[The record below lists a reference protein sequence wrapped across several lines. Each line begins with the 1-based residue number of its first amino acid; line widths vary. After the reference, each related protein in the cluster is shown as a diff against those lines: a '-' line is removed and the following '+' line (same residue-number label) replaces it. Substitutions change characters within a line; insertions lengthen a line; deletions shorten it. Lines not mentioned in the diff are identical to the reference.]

1 MSINNKKSS
10 NGVNIAI
17 NGFGRIGRA
26 SFKAL
31 LNKKSKINIVA
42 INDLT
47 DIKTLAHLLKYD
59 SCYGKYNKSV
69 SYTADPHSGGAGS
82 IIVSGKKYK
91 ILAERDPSQLP
102 WREMEVDLVLECT
115 GLFRTREQ
123 AGMHLKAGAKKV
135 IISAP
140 AKSEDIKTIVPGVNE
155 NKINKND
162 KILSMASCTTNCLA
176 PVTDI
181 IRRNFGIK
189 KAVMTTVH
197 SYTADQNLV
206 DGPHKDLRRSRAA
219 AANIV
224 PTTTGA
230 AIATCKTI
238 PQLKGKFDGMAI
250 RVPTLVGSLCDIVF
264 VTNKNVDEKI
274 INQILKN
281 AARSARFRG
290 IMKATEEPI
299 VSSDIISDSA
309 SAIVDLSLTKVIGG
323 NLVKVV
329 AWYDN
334 EWGYSNRL
342 VDLCE
347 YIARKRLI

>member
-1 MSINNKKSS
+1 M
-10 NGVNIAI
+10 NIAI

-26 SFKAL
+26 TFKAL
-31 LNKKSKINIVA
+31 LDSARVRAPKGSRPLKIVA

-47 DIKTLAHLLKYD
+47 DTKTLAHLLKYD
-59 SCYGKYNKSV
+59 TAYGKYNKSV
-69 SYTADPHSGGAGS
+69 SYIADSLLVG
-82 IIVSGKKYK
+82 GKKYK
-91 ILAERDPSQLP
+91 ILAERNPSQLP
-102 WREMEVDLVLECT
+102 WREMNVDIALECT
-115 GLFRTREQ
+115 GIFRTKEQ
-123 AGMHLKAGAKKV
+123 SRMHLKAGAKKV

-140 AKSEDIKTIVPGVNE
+140 AKSDNIKTIVPGVNE

-162 KILSMASCTTNCLA
+162 KIISMASCTTNCLA

-181 IRRNFGIK
+181 IKQNFGIK
-189 KAVMTTVH
+189 KAIMTTVH
-197 SYTADQNLV
+197 SYTADQNIV
-206 DGPHKDLRRSRAA
+206 DGPHKDLRRARAA
-219 AANIV
+219 AVNIV

-238 PQLKGKFDGMAI
+238 PALKGKFDGMAI

-264 VTNKNVDEKI
+264 VVNKKTDEKK
-274 INQILKN
+274 INQVFKK
-281 AARSARFRG
+281 AARSARYRG
-290 IMKATEEPI
+290 IIEATEEPI
-299 VSSDIISDSA
+299 VSSDIIANLA
-309 SAIVDLSLTKVIGG
+309 SAIVDLSLTKVIEG

-347 YIARKRLI
+347 YIGRKRLV

>member
-1 MSINNKKSS
+1 MSINNKKLS

-26 SFKAL
+26 TLKAL
-31 LNKKSKINIVA
+31 LNKKSNARIVA

-47 DIKTLAHLLKYD
+47 DTKTLAHLLKYD
-59 SCYGKYNKSV
+59 TAYGKYEKSI
-69 SYTADPHSGGAGS
+69 SYTADS
-82 IIVSGKKYK
+82 IIVSGRKYK

-140 AKSEDIKTIVPGVNE
+140 AKSENIKTIVLGVNE
-155 NKINKND
+155 NKIKKND
-162 KILSMASCTTNCLA
+162 RIINMASCTTNCLA
-176 PVTDI
+176 PVTDV
-181 IRRNFGIK
+181 IRQNFGIR
-189 KAVMTTVH
+189 KAIMTTVH
-197 SYTADQNLV
+197 SYTADQNIV

-219 AANIV
+219 AVNIV

-238 PQLKGKFDGMAI
+238 PSLKGKFDGMAI

-264 VTNKNVDEKI
+264 TVNKKVDEKKVI
-274 INQILKN
+274 QIFKKV
-281 AARSARFRG
+281 ARSAKYRG
-290 IMKATEEPI
+290 IVEATEEPI
-299 VSSDIISDSA
+299 VSSDIIGNPA
-309 SAIVDLSLTKVIGG
+309 SAIVDLSLTKVIDGD
-323 NLVKVV
+323 LVKVV

-334 EWGYSNRL
+334 EWGYSSRL

-347 YIARKRLI
+347 YMGRKKLV